1 VTKRERAMARERVR
15 ASMLGIKRDLAKGR
29 KRAHPR
35 DALQQRGKKKKKTM
49 VKEGER
55 CTPKMCCNIEIKR
68 AMARERR
75 FGRREKEMHPQDVLQ

>member
-1 VTKRERAMARERVR
+1 MHCSKEER
-15 ASMLGIKRDLAKGR
+15 
-29 KRAHPR
+29 
-35 DALQQRGKKKKKTM
+35 KKKKTM